1 MSGGGKDK
9 DTYMIFRCFE
19 KSFRFCKIFSYL
31 LRLYVEHINVV
42 NMGNKRINRLK
53 IILAEKEKSNNWLA
67 EQLGRDKATISKWCT
82 NTSQPDIETFIR
94 ISKLLNVE
102 LADLVRI
109 DEVNA

>member
-1 MSGGGKDK
+1 
-9 DTYMIFRCFE
+9 
-19 KSFRFCKIFSYL
+19 
-31 LRLYVEHINVV
+31 
-42 NMGNKRINRLK
+42 MGNKRINRLK

-82 NTSQPDIETFIR
+82 NTSQPDIETFIK

>member
-1 MSGGGKDK
+1 M
-9 DTYMIFRCFE
+9 R
-19 KSFRFCKIFSYL
+19 
-31 LRLYVEHINVV
+31 
-42 NMGNKRINRLK
+42 NKRINRLK

-67 EQLGRDKATISKWCT
+67 EHLGRDKATISKWCT
-82 NTSQPDIETFIR
+82 NTSQPDIENFIR